1 MASISIEENIE
12 KVVVAIEEH
21 TREIL
26 RLEGSLRLLKE
37 FKASGVE
44 TIELPEPT
52 NKEESES

>member
-26 RLEGSLRLLKE
+26 RLEGSLRLFKE
-37 FKASGVE
+37 FKTSGVA